1 MATFPTSREKVKV
14 QIKNSLFS
22 QKFDYNLA
30 RIGINLSHTVI
41 TWQATD
47 ISASF
52 GESFPCRNGLPIR
65 ISYTGNMSD
74 AQNNPE
80 FAGYD
85 TFVGEFRNRDY
96 RFISC
101 CMSIPDRTI
110 WSSRPEDGRQLTQ
123 TGNPYPEAL
132 FPQK

>member
-1 MATFPTSREKVKV
+1 
-14 QIKNSLFS
+14 
-22 QKFDYNLA
+22 
-30 RIGINLSHTVI
+30 
-41 TWQATD
+41 
-47 ISASF
+47 
-52 GESFPCRNGLPIR
+52 
-65 ISYTGNMSD
+65 MSD

-132 FPQK
+132 FPKNNEVYDGSDPAYGSPSEYSSLLFVQMPQPPHTVAVSS